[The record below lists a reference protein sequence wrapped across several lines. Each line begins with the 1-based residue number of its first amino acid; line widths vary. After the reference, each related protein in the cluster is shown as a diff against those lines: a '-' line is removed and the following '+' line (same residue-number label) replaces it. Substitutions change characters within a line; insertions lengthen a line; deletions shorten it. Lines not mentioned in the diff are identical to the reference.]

1 MSLPAPTHIVA
12 TSGLVRTSDP
22 SLYQWRHV
30 CAMTA
35 VAIVIS
41 AASPAQSQFL
51 LPARSEVPSLSP
63 PKPLTRADLPP
74 VERGKRAGTGFF
86 VDDQGH
92 LLTAR
97 HVVQGCGRIVVQK
110 EGRSMTARLVA
121 MSTPYDLALLRT
133 QKTRGIAAVFPRTVT
148 SSVNSMVFAADY
160 ATLPTMVSRGGTLA
174 NASVSA
180 TSGGDEAGH
189 IAITSTVTFG
199 ASGSPVLDSRGL
211 VEGVISRKT
220 NVNRVLAVGAAGAKS
235 FLASSNIRPQEDDRP
250 QLSGS
255 ASRAHR
261 AASISARVVCLN

>member
-1 MSLPAPTHIVA
+1 MPIPSPTHIVA
-12 TSGLVRTSDP
+12 TTALVRVGAL

-30 CAMTA
+30 CAFTA
-35 VAIVIS
+35 VAVVIS
-41 AASPAQSQFL
+41 AATPAQSQFL
-51 LPARSEVPSLSP
+51 LPARNEVPSLSP

-74 VERGKRAGTGFF
+74 VERGERAGTGFF
-86 VDDQGH
+86 VDDLGH

-121 MSTPYDLALLRT
+121 MSTPYDLALLRA

-148 SSVNSMVFAADY
+148 SSINSMVFAADY
-160 ATLPTMVSRGGTLA
+160 ATLSTMVTRGGTLA
-174 NASVSA
+174 NASVSKI
-180 TSGGDEAGH
+180 SGGEEAGH

-199 ASGSPVLDSRGL
+199 ASGAPVLDSRGL

-220 NVNRVLAVGAAGAKS
+220 GVNRVLAVGAEGAKS
-235 FLASSNIRPQEDDRP
+235 FLASSNVRPQEDDRP

>member
-1 MSLPAPTHIVA
+1 MSRQVPMQLVA
-12 TSGLVRTSDP
+12 MNVQTRVSGP

-30 CAMTA
+30 CALTA
-35 VAIVIS
+35 VAVVVC
-41 AASPAQSQFL
+41 AASPAASQFL
-51 LPARSEVPSLSP
+51 LPARTDAPSLTP

-74 VERGKRAGTGFF
+74 VERGERAGTGFF
-86 VDDQGH
+86 VDDLGH

-97 HVVQGCGRIVVQK
+97 HVVQGCGRIIVHK

-133 QKTRGIAAVFPRTVT
+133 PKTRGLAAVFPRTVST
-148 SSVNSMVFAADY
+148 SVNSMVFAADY
-160 ATLPTMVSRGGTLA
+160 ATLPTMVTRGGTLA
-174 NASVSA
+174 NASVSK

-199 ASGSPVLDSRGL
+199 ASGAPVLDSRGL

-220 NVNRVLAVGAAGAKS
+220 SVNRVLAVGAAGAKS
-235 FLASSNIRPQEDDRP
+235 FLASSNIRPLEDDRP

>member
-1 MSLPAPTHIVA
+1 MSLPTPIHLVPTTGHA
-12 TSGLVRTSDP
+12 RMAAP
-22 SLYQWRHV
+22 SLYQWRFV
-30 CAMTA
+30 GALTA
-35 VAIVIS
+35 VAVVVC
-41 AASPAQSQFL
+41 AATPASSQFL
-51 LPARSEVPSLSP
+51 LPVRTDAPALTP

-74 VERGKRAGTGFF
+74 VERGERAGTGFF
-86 VDDQGH
+86 VDDLGH

-97 HVVQGCGRIVVQK
+97 HVVQGCGRIIVHK

-133 QKTRGIAAVFPRTVT
+133 PKTRGLAAVFPRTV
-148 SSVNSMVFAADY
+148 SASVNSMVFAADY
-160 ATLPTMVSRGGTLA
+160 ATLPTMVTRGGTLA
-174 NASVSA
+174 NASVSK

-189 IAITSTVTFG
+189 IALNSTVTFG
-199 ASGSPVLDSRGL
+199 ASGAPVLDSRGL

-235 FLASSNIRPQEDDRP
+235 FLASSNIRLQEDDRP

-261 AASISARVVCLN
+261 AASISARVVCMN